1 MIDLEA
7 VRKLDVQDGNLLVVP
22 ENTEQ
27 GDMELLCE
35 ALAFVTPGCRVVIV
49 RGPLELMDVGAM
61 NKLGWY
67 RA

>member
-1 MIDLEA
+1 MIDLER
-7 VRKLDVQDGNLLVVP
+7 VQQLNVQDGNLLVVP

-27 GDMELLCE
+27 ADMELLCE
-35 ALAFVTPGCRVVIV
+35 ALAYITPGCRVVIV
-49 RGPLELMDVGAM
+49 RGPVELMDVGVM

>member
-7 VRKLDVQDGNLLVVP
+7 VRKLDVQDGALLVVP
-22 ENTEQ
+22 ENTGQ
-27 GDMELLCE
+27 ADMELLCE
-35 ALAFVTPGCRVVIV
+35 ALAYMTPGCRVVIV
-49 RGPLELMDVGAM
+49 RGPVELMDVGDM

>member
-7 VRKLDVQDGNLLVVP
+7 VRKLDVEDGNLLVVP

-27 GDMELLCE
+27 ADMELLCE
-35 ALAFVTPGCRVVIV
+35 ALAYMTPGCRVVIV
-49 RGPLELMDVGAM
+49 RGPVELLDVGGM

>member
-27 GDMELLCE
+27 ADMELLCE
-35 ALAFVTPGCRVVIV
+35 ALANMTPGCRVVIV
-49 RGPLELMDVGAM
+49 RGPVELLDVGGM

>member
-7 VRKLDVQDGNLLVVP
+7 VRKLDVEDGNLLVVP

-27 GDMELLCE
+27 ADMEQLCE
-35 ALAFVTPGCRVVIV
+35 ALAYMTPGCRVVIV
-49 RGPLELMDVGAM
+49 RGPVELLDVGGM

>member
-1 MIDLEA
+1 MSDLEA

-27 GDMELLCE
+27 ADMELLCE
-35 ALAFVTPGCRVVIV
+35 ALAYMTPGCRVVIV
-49 RGPLELMDVGAM
+49 RGPVELLDVGGM

>member
-1 MIDLEA
+1 M
-7 VRKLDVQDGNLLVVP
+7 DVQDGNLLVVP

-27 GDMELLCE
+27 EDMQLLCE
-35 ALAFVTPGCRVVIV
+35 ALSFMMPDCRVVIV
-49 RGPLELMDVGAM
+49 RGPVEQMDVGAM

>member
-7 VRKLDVQDGNLLVVP
+7 VRKLDVEDGNLLVVP

-27 GDMELLCE
+27 ADMELLCE
-35 ALAFVTPGCRVVIV
+35 ALAYMTPGCRVVIV
-49 RGPLELMDVGAM
+49 RGAVELLDVGGM

>member
-27 GDMELLCE
+27 ADMELLCE
-35 ALAFVTPGCRVVIV
+35 ALAYVTPDCRVVIV
-49 RGPLELMDVGAM
+49 RGPVELLDVGGM